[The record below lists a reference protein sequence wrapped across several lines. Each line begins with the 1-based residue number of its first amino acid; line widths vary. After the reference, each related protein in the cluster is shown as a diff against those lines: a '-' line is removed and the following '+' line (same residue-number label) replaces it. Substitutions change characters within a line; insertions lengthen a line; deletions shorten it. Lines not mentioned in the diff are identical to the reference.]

1 MPRAMIMFMLLF
13 TMAAGSADAGV
24 RGREFTGTINA
35 VAGNSAETV
44 LDFAAIG
51 NARSEVQSIGGIPNA
66 YPGTYT
72 ELDFGMV
79 SYWTGTFTGAPTYE
93 VSGFCFF
100 SFVSTYRLTN
110 SGAAAASGYVVR
122 SGIANVGP

>member
-1 MPRAMIMFMLLF
+1 MRRTIGMTILLF
-13 TMAAGSADAGV
+13 ATTAGYAEAGV
-24 RGREFTGTINA
+24 RGGKFTGTINSSL
-35 VAGNSAETV
+35 GNSAETT
-44 LDFAAIG
+44 LDFAILG

-93 VSGFCFF
+93 ASGFCFF
-100 SFVSTYRLTN
+100 SVVSTYRLTN
-110 SGAAAASGYVVR
+110 SGAAAASGFVVR